1 MKLNQKAIETLK
13 TLSAEMI
20 ASAKIGDTGLAL
32 ASSTILYSL
41 FKDHYNF
48 YGGENHINRDRFV
61 FSAGTAS
68 ALYYSLLHMFGFD
81 ISGSDLKNY
90 AVADGKTPFIPLL
103 NATDGIEA
111 SSGSTGHGVATAVGL
126 AMSQAHLAEKFNVQ
140 KFNIINNYT
149 YCFVSESCLMSGI
162 AQEAASLAGT
172 LKLNKLILLYS
183 HTGTTSEGDL
193 DSVNCEN
200 IKKKFRAMGFRV
212 LTVLNG
218 QHYPFVWLAIKL
230 AKRSPKPTLIIFK
243 TKVAHGSPLE
253 GSYLSR
259 NKALT
264 HNQIEKMKADFNH
277 NGGSFSI
284 SNEVKQ
290 YCMRTNRRLK
300 VQYSQWERQVVL
312 YKNTHPELAEQ
323 LNGYYEKP
331 NISLF
336 KIFKDKL
343 GSIEINENA
352 TEISFSNKQND
363 VLAEKDEKIKNS
375 TITEKLNKTESKS
388 KTTVESEIASEE
400 NLITTEKN
408 GDILLNFNND
418 ILNYIASL
426 RPCISGGNAGFFDS
440 QRVYLKDRE
449 FSKNHYRGKNIMFG
463 NRNLAAGSVCN
474 GISLYFGAPCFCA
487 GPLILA
493 GDMLSSMRS
502 GAQMRLPVLYIFTRD
517 NALEKTFGTHQLPA
531 EQLNELR
538 NISDF
543 TVFRPMN
550 KTELLACHSVIY
562 ESESACALLLSN
574 QTSQLQNLLN
584 LDSINFFEANETKFI
599 KTDDNKIAED
609 LFKKAQ
615 KGAYILSEDKNA
627 DVIIFASG
635 KEIYL
640 ALKTKEILN
649 KQNHKVCIVSV
660 PSIEVFEK
668 QSQKYKNSILKNNIK
683 IRAAAEASNDKVW
696 YKFIGADGVLFS
708 SNEIGDDIKK
718 DFNLNAKNFAAQ
730 IKKTKS

>member
-13 TLSAEMI
+13 ILSAEMI
-20 ASAKIGDTGLAL
+20 TSAKIGDTGLAL

-48 YGGENHINRDRFV
+48 YGGENHISRDRFV

-68 ALYYSLLHMFGFD
+68 ALYYSLLHMFGFN
-81 ISGSDLKNY
+81 ISGSDLQNY
-90 AVADGKTPFIPLL
+90 AVAGGKTPFIPLL
-103 NATDGIEA
+103 NSTDGVEA
-111 SSGSTGHGVATAVGL
+111 SSGSMGHGVATAVGL

-149 YCFVSESCLMSGI
+149 YCFVSESCLMSGT

-172 LKLNKLILLYS
+172 LKLNKLILLYP
-183 HTGTTSEGDL
+183 HTGTTSEGEL
-193 DSVNCEN
+193 GSVNCEN

-218 QHYPFVWLAIKL
+218 HHYPFVWLAIKL
-230 AKRSPKPTLIIFK
+230 AKHSPKPTLIIFK

-253 GSYLSR
+253 GSYISR
-259 NKALT
+259 TKVLT
-264 HNQIEKMKADFNH
+264 NNQIEKMKADFNH
-277 NGGSFSI
+277 KGSFSI

-343 GSIEINENA
+343 DLIKNENA
-352 TEISFSNKQND
+352 TEMALSNEQND
-363 VLAEKDEKIKNS
+363 VLVEEDENS
-375 TITEKLNKTESKS
+375 TIMGRLNKIERKR
-388 KTTVESEIASEE
+388 KAKFESEISAEE
-400 NLITTEKN
+400 NLITTD
-408 GDILLNFNND
+408 GDVLLNFNND
-418 ILNYIASL
+418 ILNYVASI
-426 RPCISGGNAGFFDS
+426 RPCVSGGNAGFFNS
-440 QRVYLKDRE
+440 QRVYLGDSE
-449 FSKNHYRGKNIMFG
+449 FSRNHYRGKNIVFG

-474 GISLYFGAPCFCA
+474 GQSLYFGAPCFCSS
-487 GPLILA
+487 PLVLA
-493 GDMLSSMRS
+493 GDMLSSMRLS
-502 GAQMRLPVLYIFTRD
+502 AQMRLPVLYIFTRE
-517 NALEKTFGTHQLPA
+517 NALEKTFGTQQLPA

-538 NISDF
+538 NILDF
-543 TVFRPMN
+543 MVFRPMN
-550 KTELLACHSVIY
+550 KIELLACHNVIY

-574 QTSQLQNLLN
+574 QTTQLQDLLN
-584 LDSINFFEANETKFI
+584 LDGINFFEANETKSI
-599 KTDDNKIAED
+599 KTGNGEIAEG
-609 LFKKAQ
+609 LFKKSQ

-627 DVIIFASG
+627 DIIIFASG
-635 KEIYL
+635 REVYL
-640 ALKTKEILN
+640 ALKAKEILN
-649 KQNHKVCIVSV
+649 KKHNHKVCIVSV

-668 QSQKYKNSILKNNIK
+668 QSQKYKNSVLKNDIK

-696 YKFIGADGVLFS
+696 YKFVGADGVVFS
-708 SNEIGDDIKK
+708 SNGMGEDIKK
-718 DFNLNAKNFAAQ
+718 DFNLNAKNFVAQ
-730 IKKTKS
+730 IKKLKVS